1 MARRRGSVA
10 PASTRRCKIPLS
22 MLQHG
27 LHNLPHSSKH
37 VDVLE
42 LMLRCSRLV
51 GQLPSGL
58 SARPV
63 PLTRAGTS
71 SRAAGVARRTGSMH
85 VSLGRMPWCH
95 GGPSRAGRGVGAFAT
110 RARCVG
116 GGVGRSSPS
125 VAFMRCWAAGRIV
138 SWSVLV
144 FGAKWFPG
152 IAAVN
157 YFGNATCRAA
167 GSPGHARGP
176 EAFPFLEGSTGEVE
190 VRGAVGSPPSYTSGI
205 LGGLDMNFWDDGG
218 AACGP
223 PRGPAAALP
232 SDPGPR
238 GKSLDSVGT

>member
-58 SARPV
+58 SGRPV

-125 VAFMRCWAAGRIV
+125 VR
-138 SWSVLV
+138 LH
-144 FGAKWFPG
+144 
-152 IAAVN
+152 AV
-157 YFGNATCRAA
+157 
-167 GSPGHARGP
+167 
-176 EAFPFLEGSTGEVE
+176 
-190 VRGAVGSPPSYTSGI
+190 
-205 LGGLDMNFWDDGG
+205 LGGGSHCQLVRTGFWRQMVPRHRGG
-218 AACGP
+218 ELLRQRHLSRSG
-223 PRGPAAALP
+223 L
-232 SDPGPR
+232 SGPR
-238 GKSLDSVGT
+238 ARP